1 MSTSRIYRLLKLITL
16 LQQRRSYTASEL
28 AQELEVSKRTVFRD
42 LNVMEMAQIPY
53 YFDPDSGGYR
63 ISGDFFLPPVN
74 LTVGEALAMLVLSG
88 RLRDSGSVPLM
99 SEGAR
104 AAMKVESALPE
115 AIRSHVGKILRNL
128 SMRIG
133 PVARHESLDSLFD
146 QLARAVADRRVCRL
160 TYISFYEQ
168 KQLRLT
174 VHPVRL
180 MFIGRAWYLLA
191 HSRAHKTL
199 RTLKLSRIRRLAV
212 QKETFP
218 PVTDCRIRKHF
229 GNAWC
234 MIPEGRE
241 YDVHLRFEAKVAG
254 NVAEVRWHP
263 TQQVQWRDDG
273 SIDYRVRVDGLGEIT
288 WWILGYGDQ
297 VEAVDPPE
305 LRRRIAQIARGV
317 ARRHAQKRSRS

>member
-16 LQQRRSYTASEL
+16 LQQRRSYTATEL

-42 LNVMEMAQIPY
+42 LNVLEMAQIPY
-53 YFDPDSGGYR
+53 FFDPDNGGYR

-88 RLRDSGSVPLM
+88 RLRETGSVPLM

-104 AAMKVESALPE
+104 AAMKVEGALPE
-115 AIRSHVGKILRNL
+115 AIRNHVGKILRNL

-133 PVARHESLDSLFD
+133 PIARHDALEGLFD
-146 QLARAVADRRVCRL
+146 QLARAVADRRACKL
-160 TYISFYEQ
+160 TYISFYDQ

-180 MFIGRAWYLLA
+180 LFIARAWYLLA
-191 HSRAHKTL
+191 WSRAHKAL
-199 RTLKLSRIRRLAV
+199 RTFKLSRIRKLAV
-212 QKETFP
+212 QKETFA
-218 PVTDCRIRKHF
+218 PVSDCRIRKHF

-241 YDVHLRFEAKVAG
+241 YNVHLHFEPKVAG

-263 TQQVQWRDDG
+263 TQQVHWREDG
-273 SIDYRVRVDGLGEIT
+273 SLDYRVRVDGLGEIT
-288 WWILGYGDQ
+288 WWVLGYGDQ
-297 VEAVDPPE
+297 VEALAPPE
-305 LRRRIAQIARGV
+305 LRRQIARIARDVG
-317 ARRHAQKRSRS
+317 RRHGDRRARS